1 MKQLQALHEEFI
13 EKARRPMSFGRLPI
27 RAKNVELPVV
37 PMNRWERMGET
48 KALVKKFQFRRP
60 GDRNNFIR
68 ELLEYEEKTEH
79 HADMQISEDFV
90 NVRVYTKSIEKV
102 TELDKEYADF
112 ADKAYKDIVMRPD
125 KVSEI

>member
-27 RAKNVELPVV
+27 RAKDVELPVV

-79 HADMQISEDFV
+79 NADMQISEDFV

-112 ADKAYKDIVMRPD
+112 ADKVYKDIVMRPD